1 MLYVFLF
8 TETTAEVLERYAAQQ
23 EKLGPVINP
32 DSLSSTSA
40 GGGDNL
46 STATTGADNSTTTS
60 TSAATNT
67 TTSAAEK
74 PNVTSSAVGESADSK
89 TAAKPVATTAA
100 AV

>member
-1 MLYVFLF
+1 MLYVLPF

-32 DSLSSTSA
+32 DSFSTTCT

-46 STATTGADNSTTTS
+46 STATTGGDNSTTTS
-60 TSAATNT
+60 TAATNA

-89 TAAKPVATTAA
+89 TATKPVATTAA